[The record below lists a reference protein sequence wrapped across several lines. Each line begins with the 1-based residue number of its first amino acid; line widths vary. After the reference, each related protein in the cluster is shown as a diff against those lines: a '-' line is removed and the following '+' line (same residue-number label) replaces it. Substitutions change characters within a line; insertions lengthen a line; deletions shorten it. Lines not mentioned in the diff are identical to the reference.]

1 MNGLLRSLLLL
12 ILLGSVGVIRAEV
25 EVLEFKDAGQEAQY
39 KTLIEELRC
48 LVCQNQNLADSNADL
63 AKDLRHQT
71 YTMVTEG
78 KSNQDIID
86 YMVTRYGDFVLYRPP
101 LKPMTMLLW
110 VGPFVLL
117 LSGFVILLKFVRRS
131 RQAAQT
137 ELSDADRAR
146 AERLLSNQEDQ
157 QQ

>member
-12 ILLGSVGVIRAEV
+12 LLLSSVGVIRAEV
-25 EVLEFKDAGQEAQY
+25 EILEFEDIGQETQY
-39 KTLIEELRC
+39 KTLIQELRC

-71 YTMVTEG
+71 YSMVTQG

-117 LSGFVILLKFVRRS
+117 LFGFVILLKFVRRS
-131 RQAAQT
+131 RQMAQS

-146 AERLLSNQEDQ
+146 AVRLLNTKEEQ
-157 QQ
+157 